1 MRLLNGY
8 FESGC
13 VPRDWRSVCIV
24 PLYKGKG
31 DFRECGS
38 YRGIRLLSVLGK
50 VYGKVLIEKVI
61 ECTEGAIGGGGGG
74 AVRV

>member
-13 VPRDWRSVCIV
+13 VPGVWRSVCIV

-31 DFRECGS
+31 DIRECGS
-38 YRGIRLLSVLGK
+38 YRGIRLLLVLGK
-50 VYGKVLIEKVI
+50 VYGKVLIERVI
-61 ECTEGAIGGGGGG
+61 ECTDGVIGGGGAFG
-74 AVRV
+74 V